1 MQELLENRDK
11 ARRSLKAIQDKQFKI
26 YFLIVEAAFPS
37 AYVYEIYNA
46 VRTLSNAGYDVSL
59 ITDNK
64 DYRAPSFLDDDMKD
78 FNHIVSDGQV
88 KFNIEH
94 HDVLVIPE
102 LLTYMLEH
110 LKKVNCQKILFFQSM
125 DNSTKGLIAGT
136 DYAQFGV
143 NNIITTS
150 EKLKDYFIR
159 FYGNAFD
166 VQSYTLGIPD
176 YFEYK
181 GEHKQPR
188 VLIYSRNVAEAEK
201 VIKLFYSKFPHL
213 RFVTFES
220 PYGPEGQGVSRY
232 ELAQLMKR
240 SIATIWLD
248 RPASH
253 GTLPLEAM
261 KAQNVPIGLVPDIQH
276 AYIDGKNG
284 LWSTNLYDLPEL
296 INTFFMFY
304 LQDNMPEELL
314 DGLKETADKYSPEIS
329 SASLLNSF
337 EYYLN
342 KASVFYQEYIV
353 NADAKLNDQP
363 QASVVE

>member
-1 MQELLENRDK
+1 
-11 ARRSLKAIQDKQFKI
+11 
-26 YFLIVEAAFPS
+26 
-37 AYVYEIYNA
+37 
-46 VRTLSNAGYDVSL
+46 
-59 ITDNK
+59 
-64 DYRAPSFLDDDMKD
+64 
-78 FNHIVSDGQV
+78 
-88 KFNIEH
+88 
-94 HDVLVIPE
+94 
-102 LLTYMLEH
+102 MLEH

-276 AYIDGKNG
+276 AYIDG
-284 LWSTNLYDLPEL
+284 S
-296 INTFFMFY
+296 
-304 LQDNMPEELL
+304 
-314 DGLKETADKYSPEIS
+314 
-329 SASLLNSF
+329 
-337 EYYLN
+337 
-342 KASVFYQEYIV
+342 
-353 NADAKLNDQP
+353 
-363 QASVVE
+363 